1 MYNQSHKLI
10 ISLMISLK
18 SVDLA
23 QTLLKIIVKSENY
36 AKKTHN
42 FDIKTSRIYTKR
54 SIKNKKYRLI
64 ERKKILSTDL
74 ITCIHTPFL
83 IPPAW
88 APKAPPGPKAQGV
101 GRG

>member
-1 MYNQSHKLI
+1 
-10 ISLMISLK
+10 MISLK
-18 SVDLA
+18 IVDLA

-36 AKKTHN
+36 AKKR
-42 FDIKTSRIYTKR
+42 RIYTKR
-54 SIKNKKYRLI
+54 SLENQKYRLI